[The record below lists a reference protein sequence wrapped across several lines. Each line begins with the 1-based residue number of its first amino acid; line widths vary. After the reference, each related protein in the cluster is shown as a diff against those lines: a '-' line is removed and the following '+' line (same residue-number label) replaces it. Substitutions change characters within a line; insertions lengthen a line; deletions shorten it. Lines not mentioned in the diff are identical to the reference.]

1 MTEISVRR
9 EELVE
14 LLLRGRG
21 AQRRAAPRSAAGAR
35 LSRAQ
40 QRLWFLEQRHPGTAQ
55 NNIAFRLDLNEPPD
69 RGQLEGLLSRLQEV
83 HQALRLRVSGPPD
96 APVQEVT
103 ASCAVPLDWHDLTG
117 HAPEAAQEH
126 AAELTADA
134 ARRPLDL
141 NRPPLYR
148 ATAILLPD
156 GTWRLVLVF
165 HHLVVDGW
173 SVGVLLEDLALL
185 LSGKE
190 TEVPATSFVDWV
202 SGHDDTAAP
211 DWVRDYWAG
220 KFADAP
226 IAGTLALREG
236 VVDDPGL
243 RGGLI
248 PFDID
253 ADLRDALLSLAQRLG
268 VTVYA
273 VCLAAL
279 KVVLRRF
286 TDSSAV
292 VVGSPTAGR
301 EDPVLDRVVGFFV
314 RTLALRTDIALDDS
328 FADVA
333 RRVHQVVI
341 EALDHQPMP
350 FDELVELT
358 GASGARSGSPL
369 FRTMLAWQGATA
381 EEPEWNGRLRDMRDL
396 DSGTAKFDLT
406 FALTEHAEG
415 ISGSVEWAERG
426 TDEFAAAGAL
436 EAFLAILRLVVR
448 RPEAQVGEIPL
459 AQPPAPERVERRERP
474 EQPEQPVRAGTGR
487 LSLAD
492 GLFRQADRTPHAVA
506 LIDERE
512 GTLDYSELAD
522 RVARTAEAL
531 RRHGLRPGD
540 RVALLLE
547 RSVDLVVGVHAVTA
561 AGCGYI
567 PIDTTSPPAR
577 IAELLEAAD
586 AAMVLCHEPTRA
598 LLPDGPWQILDA
610 AVGRSASMPA
620 PRTTTPARAGDCAYL
635 LFTSGSTGRP
645 KLVAFPTDASQAF
658 LDWLQSRMPLGAD
671 DRVLLKT
678 PYGFDVSVWELF
690 WPLRHGASL
699 VVAAPTGHADPAHLA
714 ALIQRERVTV
724 VNFVPSVLEY
734 FLEQPEA
741 GRCTS
746 LRYLLSA
753 GEALTPSLRDRVHD
767 LLPATLVNLYGPTE
781 TNAVTAHTCSRND
794 DMRSVPIGT
803 ALPHARLHVL
813 DENLRPVPSG
823 LRGELFIGGELGTAI
838 GYWGQPALTAE
849 RFVPD
854 PFSAEP
860 GRRLYRTGD
869 AARQLPDGGY
879 EYLGRLD
886 RQVKL
891 HGVRIEPG
899 EIEAALLAHPS
910 LTSARVLVLGEDKAA
925 ELVAFCTVEH
935 GTAVDCD
942 ALRGWAATRL
952 PRQFVPRTLLVLPQ
966 LPLNTNGKTDANAL
980 TAIWRDSRAERRSS
994 TAGVGR
1000 DSVEREIHAAFE
1012 EVLGHE
1018 VCDREST
1025 FFDLGGNSLLLL
1037 RLAVVVERRIGVRP
1051 DIADLARQ
1059 PTVAHLADLVRS
1071 RSTPRD
1077 LQVPLASVPG
1087 APRLILLPPASG
1099 LALAYLAL
1107 GRDLAPALD
1116 VQGLDAPGFGETPP
1130 RTVPDFVAELIPA
1143 VERLTASG
1151 PAVLAGWSFGGILA
1165 YELGVALS
1173 VRGSRPAAVVMFDS
1187 WVPAPG
1193 GAVSS
1198 RGEGNP
1204 GEPSGD
1210 DADGVAFLRRQGL
1223 IPDDLS
1229 EQDLRA
1235 LSSMIAATSEAFGTY
1250 RPSRGADFPVH
1261 LIRAGHGYPGITDS
1275 GYDDCRGWA
1284 DVVQMLQVSEVAADH
1299 FGLLR
1304 PTAIHELAEQLRA
1317 ITLRVLPGNHP
1328 NTEGGSR

>member
-1 MTEISVRR
+1 MTEIPVRR
-9 EELVE
+9 KELVE

-21 AQRRAAPRSAAGAR
+21 ARQETAAQPAAGAR

-40 QRLWFLEQRHPGTAQ
+40 QRLWFLEQRNPGTAQ

-69 RGQLEGLLSRLQEV
+69 RAVLEGVLNRLQEV

-117 HAPEAAQEH
+117 HTPEAAQ
-126 AAELTADA
+126 ARAGELTADA

-141 NRPPLYR
+141 SRPPLYR
-148 ATAILLPD
+148 ATAVLLPD

-173 SVGVLLEDLALL
+173 SVGVLFEDLALL
-185 LSGKE
+185 LSGKVVE
-190 TEVPATSFVDWV
+190 NPATSFVDWV
-202 SGHDDTAAP
+202 AGHDDTAAP
-211 DWVRDYWAG
+211 EWVRAYWAG

-226 IAGTLALREG
+226 VPGTLALREG
-236 VVDDPGL
+236 AVDDPGL

-253 ADLRDALLSLAQRLG
+253 ADLRDALLSLAKRLG
-268 VTVYA
+268 VTAYA

-286 TDSSAV
+286 TDSPAV

-328 FADVA
+328 FTDVA

-341 EALDHQPMP
+341 EALDHQQMP
-350 FDELVELT
+350 FDELVELA
-358 GASGARSGSPL
+358 GASGAQSGSPL

-381 EEPEWNGRLRDMRDL
+381 EQPEWNGRLRGLRDL

-406 FALTEHAEG
+406 FALTEYAEG

-436 EAFLAILRLVVR
+436 EAFLAVLRLVVR

-459 AQPPAPERVERRERP
+459 ARPPAPEQPTRRTGP
-474 EQPEQPVRAGTGR
+474 GR

-512 GTLDYSELAD
+512 GTLDYAELAD

-561 AGCGYI
+561 VGCGYI
-567 PIDTTSPPAR
+567 PIDTTSPQAR

-586 AAMVLCHEPTRA
+586 AALVLCHEPTRA
-598 LLPDGPWQILDA
+598 LLPDGARRTLDA
-610 AVGRSASMPA
+610 AVGRSGSIPAS
-620 PRTTTPARAGDCAYL
+620 RTTTPARAGDCAYL

-658 LDWLQSRMPLGAD
+658 LDWLQSRMPLRAD

-690 WPLRHGASL
+690 WPLQHGASL
-699 VVAAPTGHADPAHLA
+699 VVASPTGHADPAYLA
-714 ALIQRERVTV
+714 ALILRERVTV

-734 FLEQPEA
+734 FLEQPDA
-741 GRCTS
+741 GRCTT

-781 TNAVTAHTCSRND
+781 TNAVTAHTCSRD
-794 DMRSVPIGT
+794 HDPRYVPIGT
-803 ALPHARLHVL
+803 ALPHTRLHVL
-813 DENLRPVPSG
+813 DENLRPVPDG

-869 AARQLPDGGY
+869 AARRLPDGGY

-899 EIEAALLAHPS
+899 EIEAALVAHPS
-910 LTSARVLVLGEDKAA
+910 VTSARVLVLGEDKAA
-925 ELVAFCTVEH
+925 ELVAFCTTEH
-935 GTAVDCD
+935 GAATGSD

-980 TAIWRDSRAERRSS
+980 TAIWRDNRAEQRSRG
-994 TAGVGR
+994 TDGVGR
-1000 DSVEREIHAAFE
+1000 DLVEREIHAAFE
-1012 EVLGHE
+1012 EMLGHE
-1018 VCDREST
+1018 VSDREST

-1037 RLAVVVERRIGVRP
+1037 RLAVVVERRTGFRP
-1051 DIADLARQ
+1051 DIADLARR
-1059 PTVAHLADLVRS
+1059 PTVAHLAELVRS

-1077 LQVPLASVPG
+1077 LLVPLADVPG
-1087 APRLILLPPASG
+1087 APRLVLLPPASG
-1099 LALAYLAL
+1099 LALAYLSL
-1107 GRDLAPALD
+1107 GRELAPALD
-1116 VQGLDAPGFGETPP
+1116 VQGLDAPGFGATPP
-1130 RTVPDFVAELIPA
+1130 RTVPDFVAELLPA
-1143 VERLTASG
+1143 VERLTAQR
-1151 PAVLAGWSFGGILA
+1151 PVVLAGWSFGGVLA

-1173 VRGSRPAAVVMFDS
+1173 VRGIRPAAVVMFDS

-1193 GAVSS
+1193 G
-1198 RGEGNP
+1198 
-1204 GEPSGD
+1204 EPAPD
-1210 DADGVAFLRRQGL
+1210 DADGVAFLRRHAV
-1223 IPDDLS
+1223 IPDSLA
-1229 EQDLRA
+1229 EPDLRA
-1235 LSSMIAATSEAFGTY
+1235 LRSMIAATSEAFGAY
-1250 RPSRGADFPVH
+1250 RPSEGADFPVH

-1284 DVVQMLQVSEVAADH
+1284 GIVPRLQVGEVAADH
-1299 FGLLR
+1299 FELLR

-1317 ITLRVLPGNHP
+1317 ITLRALPGNHP
-1328 NTEGGSR
+1328 NTQGGGSR